1 MERLRQLLRFDGRLS
16 RIQYWRAY
24 LLIVAV
30 SALSWGIGLGAVMAV
45 GPFGALLFL
54 PIAPMIVASFA
65 IIVRRLHDRGK
76 SGWWALPF
84 AAFPLVV
91 SLGLATETP
100 GASPPGPAVLMS
112 LLSLVLSV
120 WGLIEIG
127 FRRGRAEAN
136 RYGVDPDGG
145 ATFAVAD

>member
-16 RIQYWRAY
+16 RRAYWRSY

-30 SALSWGIGLGAVMAV
+30 VALSWCIGLGAVITFGPIGAV
-45 GPFGALLFL
+45 LFL
-54 PIAPMIVASFA
+54 PIAPMVVASFA

-84 AAFPLVV
+84 AAFPLIV
-91 SLGLATETP
+91 SLGLAAETP
-100 GASPPGPAVLMS
+100 GASPPGPVVLMS
-112 LLSLVLSV
+112 LLSITLSI

-127 FRRGRAEAN
+127 FRRGTIEAN
-136 RYGVDPDGG
+136 RYGVDPDGR
-145 ATFAVAD
+145 VAMVALD